1 MDLTR
6 LPVSLNKVRSADK
19 AGIEKDRKQFWD
31 RLFEKYERLSEMET
45 EEETIDQIDQ
55 PIRVLK
61 REKTYRSLCRDVPGS
76 KTFRKWVADHG
87 EEIDE
92 LTTIA
97 GPLGEDEEEIGE
109 DMDNDMS
116 SDSEEDED
124 YKTVYGENGDDQLS
138 DDNHDQ
144 NQTEHAGYVE
154 LISEDSDSDLGL
166 LQSSI
171 PRQLRISQSMTP
183 IKKNHSF
190 VEKFRNSPKL
200 ASSFNNL
207 VLTPRKSEVSMNLS
221 CFSCGTP
228 TDYSIDM
235 GVSEKQFEC
244 DDCLLSIHPDCME
257 ECKLCKNVAEEVES
271 RWIKKR
277 NFHEQSVNL
286 TS

>member
-1 MDLTR
+1 M
-6 LPVSLNKVRSADK
+6 
-19 AGIEKDRKQFWD
+19 
-31 RLFEKYERLSEMET
+31 
-45 EEETIDQIDQ
+45 
-55 PIRVLK
+55 
-61 REKTYRSLCRDVPGS
+61 
-76 KTFRKWVADHG
+76 
-87 EEIDE
+87 
-92 LTTIA
+92 TTIA

-138 DDNHDQ
+138 YDNHDQ
-144 NQTEHAGYVE
+144 NQTEHAGDVE

-207 VLTPRKSEVSMNLS
+207 VLTPRKSEMSMDLS
-221 CFSCGTP
+221 CLSCGTQ
-228 TDYSIDM
+228 TDYSVDM
-235 GVSEKQFEC
+235 GVSEKQFEV
-244 DDCLLSIHPDCME
+244 
-257 ECKLCKNVAEEVES
+257 KV
-271 RWIKKR
+271 
-277 NFHEQSVNL
+277 F
-286 TS
+286 